1 MHLIYW
7 TLLSEMK
14 EIGQAYMYM
23 YSISGIKYES
33 ECLDF
38 SLHAVLNWWAWQF
51 KHTSYLRIHV
61 LAPGF
66 FQLNCKC
73 IGMILITSTH
83 YIAIR
88 IYISSFQQFL
98 KKSIYV
104 NSFIMGYGK
113 RSLQDFYTLPLG
125 CVCTRMTQRP
135 ASLCLLSSDWL
146 RQVSYFKT

>member
-1 MHLIYW
+1 
-7 TLLSEMK
+7 MK
-14 EIGQAYMYM
+14 KIGQAYMYM

-51 KHTSYLRIHV
+51 KHHAACMYVYMYLH
-61 LAPGF
+61 LAF
-66 FQLNCKC
+66 FNSIVYALEWYFYKYPLHCNKN
-73 IGMILITSTH
+73 IYKFFST
-83 YIAIR
+83 I
-88 IYISSFQQFL
+88 L